1 MAHVC
6 IRLVLPS
13 SVATVSHLR
22 LFNATVNQMLFDY
35 YTRVS
40 FSFLLKGRDG
50 NFNWYTNAF
59 MSAPAIYKYAE
70 NKLVGRQVR
79 INNSLP
85 A

>member
-1 MAHVC
+1 MKA
-6 IRLVLPS
+6 RTLERSNVLN
-13 SVATVSHLR
+13 L
-22 LFNATVNQMLFDY
+22 LFDIF
-35 YTRVS
+35 TVGGGGGGGG
-40 FSFLLKGRDG
+40 LKGRDE

-59 MSAPAIYKYAE
+59 MSAPAIYKYTE